1 MIGARRTL
9 AGLLLLATAWL
20 SGCGGGGSGGSSGN
34 GGGGGSTGADNVQ
47 SIQVAADV
55 NRSFVNLV
63 TTSVTLCVPGTG
75 NCQTIP
81 NVHIDTG
88 STGLR
93 LLASA
98 VRLPLPSVT
107 NGSGN
112 RLHTCA
118 AFADGV
124 TWGPLATADVRLGNQ
139 TSATLSIQL
148 IKDGSDGAAV
158 PSDCSDM
165 GTVED
170 SVALLGANGVLG
182 VGVFQED
189 CGGTCVNTAVGM
201 YYACTA
207 AGACSDTTLALATQL
222 RNPVA
227 ALPLHNNGVLLQLPP
242 IPANGA
248 ASVTGSLILGI
259 GTSTNNTLSG
269 TPITVPASG
278 LRAGYFTAS
287 YNGRTLPNSFIDSGS
302 SVYFVDDASIPT
314 CPGNTGLGD
323 LSGWYCPGSAN
334 ALSALSFGLTL
345 SGSNG
350 ASTSSSF
357 SVANTQYLFTQAGAN
372 NLWAF
377 SNLAAP
383 AGGTFGASLDLGLPF
398 FFGKTVFT
406 AIEQRS
412 TPYGTGPYFAF
423 QSFP

>member
-9 AGLLLLATAWL
+9 TGLLLLAAALL
-20 SGCGGGGSGGSSGN
+20 SACGGGGGSSGN
-34 GGGGGSTGADNVQ
+34 GGGNPSTDNVQ
-47 SIQVAADV
+47 SIQVAADA

-63 TTSVTLCVPGTG
+63 TTSVTICVPGTG

-81 NVHIDTG
+81 NVHVDTG

-98 VRLPLPSVT
+98 VRLSLPTVT

-112 RLHTCA
+112 RLHTCT

-139 TSATLSIQL
+139 TSATVSIQL

-158 PSDCSDM
+158 PTDCSDM

-170 SVALLGANGVLG
+170 SVALLGSNGVLG
-182 VGVFQED
+182 IGVFQED
-189 CGGTCVNTAVGM
+189 CGGTCVSTPVGM

-207 AGACSDTTLALATQL
+207 AGACSDTTLALATQI

-227 ALPLHNNGVLLQLPP
+227 ALPAHNNGALLQLPAISP
-242 IPANGA
+242 NGA
-248 ASVTGSLILGI
+248 VSVTGSLILGI
-259 GTSTNNTLSG
+259 GTGTNNTLSG

-278 LRAGYFTAS
+278 ARAGYFTAS
-287 YNGRTLPNSFIDSGS
+287 YNGRQLPNSFIDSGS
-302 SVYFVDDASIPT
+302 SVHFVDDASIPT
-314 CPGNTGLGD
+314 CPSNTASGD
-323 LSGWYCPGSAN
+323 LSDWYCPGSAN
-334 ALSALSFGLTL
+334 ALSALNFNLTL
-345 SGSNG
+345 TGSNG
-350 ASTSSSF
+350 TATSSSF
-357 SVANTQYLFTQAGAN
+357 SVANTQYLFSQAGAG

-377 SNLAAP
+377 SNLGAP